1 MTQRAAIPIVAGL
14 IALAV
19 PAGSLAAATITTLG
33 ITGSAPR
40 GIVLDATGNVYT
52 TSFNSGTVVRITQA
66 GTSSV
71 YATAG
76 SNAYGI
82 AMDSNGSI
90 FTANASSISKIT
102 GASQSATFASGFATV
117 QSTIGVAPNG
127 DVVVGGNGQTGAIRR
142 FSADGT
148 LIATT
153 TPSPL
158 VAIRG
163 IVFDPAGN
171 AYVTA
176 AYGSSQQVWKIT
188 PNGAVA
194 WRVDAADAWGIARD
208 AAGNLYTSPD
218 NTTRK
223 IFKVSPD
230 GVLIGPDGAPTQS
243 PLATLPAGTDYLGIT
258 IDSAGNLYTANNS
271 TTPYKAYRITPAG
284 GVSELGTVTG
294 DKPYNLAIDAS
305 GALYTVNGSSLS
317 NNVTKITDS
326 SIAAALPQVPAAP
339 TAVAGSGSAVVTI
352 TPNAASAR
360 YGTPT
365 SYTVAAVQDPSKTCT
380 VTPPATS
387 CTITGLA
394 AGTAYTF
401 TASANLGSSSVG
413 PSAASDAVTTA
424 AAPQAAT
431 SASGSTP
438 STPATPSN
446 VFSIQAARPT
456 GATVRTRIRVPG
468 PGRITQRGTYRT
480 GGSASEMF
488 QFATRT
494 ACTAKAT
501 STAAGTVTVTC
512 RLTAAARRAR
522 TRTPLRVSLSTTFTP
537 TGGTA
542 RSTSRTVVFAALRPR
557 PVPNPRVTG

>member
-1 MTQRAAIPIVAGL
+1 M
-14 IALAV
+14 
-19 PAGSLAAATITTLG
+19 
-33 ITGSAPR
+33 
-40 GIVLDATGNVYT
+40 LDAAGNVYT
-52 TSFNSGTVVRITQA
+52 SNFNDDTVTRITPL
-66 GTSSV
+66 GVSSV
-71 YATAG
+71 YSATG
-76 SNAYGI
+76 DGPYGI
-82 AMDSNGSI
+82 ALGPDGSI
-90 FTANASSISKIT
+90 FTANAAPPFSISKIT
-102 GASQSATFASGFATV
+102 GANQFAAFASGLSTPPR
-117 QSTIGVAPNG
+117 TIGVAANG
-127 DVVVGGNGQTGAIRR
+127 DVVAGSSLSVGAVRR
-142 FSADGT
+142 FAADGT

-153 TPSPL
+153 APNPL
-158 VAIRG
+158 FATRG

-171 AYVTA
+171 AYVTTA
-176 AYGSSQQVWKIT
+176 NGSGEQVRKLAPDGTIEWVVDAPNAYGIT
-188 PNGAVA
+188 
-194 WRVDAADAWGIARD
+194 RD
-208 AAGNLYTSPD
+208 AAGNLYTSPNNAD
-218 NTTRK
+218 RR
-223 IFKVSPD
+223 IFKISPD
-230 GVLIGPDGAPTQS
+230 GVRIGANGSPTQL
-243 PLATLPAGTDYLGIT
+243 PLATLPAGEDYLGIT
-258 IDSAGNLYTANNS
+258 IDSAGALYTANNFLS
-271 TTPYKAYRITPAG
+271 QYKAYRITPAG
-284 GVSELGTVTG
+284 DVGELATLTG
-294 DKPYNLAIDAS
+294 LGPYAITIDRS
-305 GALYTVNGSSLS
+305 GALYTVNGNVAS

-339 TAVAGSGSAVVTI
+339 TAVAGAESAVVTI
-352 TPNAASAR
+352 TPNGTDAR

-387 CTITGLA
+387 CTITGLT

-413 PSAASDAVTTA
+413 PSAASDAVTVA
-424 AAPQAAT
+424 ATPQAAPSG
-431 SASGSTP
+431 SAS
-438 STPATPSN
+438 TPSN
-446 VFSIQAARPT
+446 VFSIQSARPT

-468 PGRITQRGTYRT
+468 PGRITQRGTYRP

-522 TRTPLRVSLSTTFTP
+522 TRTPLRVTLSTTFTP